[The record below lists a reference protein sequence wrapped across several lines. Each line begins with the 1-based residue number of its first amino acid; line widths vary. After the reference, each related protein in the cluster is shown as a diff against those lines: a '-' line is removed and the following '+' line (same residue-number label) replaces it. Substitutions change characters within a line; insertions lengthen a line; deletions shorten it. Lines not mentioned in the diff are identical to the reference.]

1 MNDRPSGD
9 PLVPVAKGPPPFVHA
24 ALEPRALARMAAV
37 LEQWQRA
44 GARYVALPWV
54 APALFVQASR
64 PAWIK
69 GHDVDT
75 PHGQLLASGE
85 QSLCWLARAGHL
97 QGQGP
102 FIGFTP
108 CFRDEDFDDTHHYGF
123 LKAEVFAWCQPPD
136 KVRPIDQIRDLAR
149 QAARLLGQ
157 ATGHEPVIVDMP
169 DRTVDLELAGLEVGS
184 VGIRPLPGD
193 GPPLHYLYATALAEP
208 RFSQA
213 LARL

>member
-1 MNDRPSGD
+1 MTCSAPS
-9 PLVPVAKGPPPFVHA
+9 PHIHA
-24 ALEPRALARMAAV
+24 AIPAEALARMARV
-37 LEQWQRA
+37 MEHWQRA
-44 GARYVALPWV
+44 GARYVPLPWV
-54 APALFVQASR
+54 APPVFVQASR

-69 GHDVDT
+69 GLDVDT

-85 QSLCWLARAGHL
+85 QSFCWLARAGQL
-97 QGQGP
+97 QGPGP

-123 LKAEVFAWCQPPD
+123 LKAEVFAWCDSPEL
-136 KVRPIDQIRDLAR
+136 VRPIDQIRRLAR
-149 QAARLLGQ
+149 RAADMMGQ
-157 ATGHEPVIVDMP
+157 ATGHEPDLVDMP
-169 DRTVDLELAGLEVGS
+169 DRTVDLQMADLEVGS

-213 LARL
+213 LARLEPQ